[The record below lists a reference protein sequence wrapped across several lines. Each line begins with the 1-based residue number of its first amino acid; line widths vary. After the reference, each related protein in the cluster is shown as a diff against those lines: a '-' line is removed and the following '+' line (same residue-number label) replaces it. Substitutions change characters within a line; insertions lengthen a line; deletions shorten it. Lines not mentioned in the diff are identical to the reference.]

1 MLLILNKLIDEW
13 RDRTQDIEDRKD
25 EIRQEG

>member
-25 EIRQEG
+25 EIGQEG